1 MNDRLTE
8 DSLLAANERFYRTF
22 ERLDYPALA
31 ALWEESERTF
41 CLHPGWM
48 PLFGPKAVMDSW
60 RRIIAN
66 TAEIHF
72 TLTGAQ
78 ALICGEIGVVTVFE
92 SIQNVSGDERTSSG
106 TFATNLFAYEKDQAR
121 WMLFH
126 HHASHSASPHEM
138 EEGTLLV

>member
-22 ERLDYPALA
+22 EKLDYPALA
-31 ALWEESERTF
+31 ALWEESGRTF

-60 RRIIAN
+60 KRIIEN
-66 TAEIHF
+66 TTEIRF
-72 TLTGAQ
+72 TLTGEHAR
-78 ALICGEIGVVTVFE
+78 ISGEIGVVTVFE
-92 SIQNVSGDERTSSG
+92 SIQNAIGDERSTSG
-106 TFATNLFAYEKDQAR
+106 TFATNLFAFDHGRER

-126 HHASHSASPHEM
+126 HHASHSAFPHEI

>member
-22 ERLDYPALA
+22 EKLDYPALA

-60 RRIIAN
+60 KRIIEN
-66 TAEIHF
+66 TTEIRF
-72 TLTGAQ
+72 T
-78 ALICGEIGVVTVFE
+78 
-92 SIQNVSGDERTSSG
+92 
-106 TFATNLFAYEKDQAR
+106 
-121 WMLFH
+121 
-126 HHASHSASPHEM
+126 
-138 EEGTLLV
+138 